1 MPMELYSSEAFVRDI
16 VNAISESEGK
26 PLNIGSTH
34 HQGIDRD
41 YAFQLISEAKKAI
54 EGKFGPSAS
63 SPSSNRQDVEAAPP
77 AQAPSENE
85 VDWSN
90 AASRAAAI
98 KTANER
104 QNVMAELPPAQ
115 AEKNA
120 LLPKT
125 RKTAKTPPRV

>member
-54 EGKFGPSAS
+54 EGNTGLSAA
-63 SPSSNRQDVEAAPP
+63 DP
-77 AQAPSENE
+77 ASGA
-85 VDWSN
+85 
-90 AASRAAAI
+90 AASHTAAIEKFMTKVEHQDTAVKQPRARAA
-98 KTANER
+98 KRTS
-104 QNVMAELPPAQ
+104 
-115 AEKNA
+115 
-120 LLPKT
+120 
-125 RKTAKTPPRV
+125 